1 MSSYFSP
8 GKTHGYNYIIMSNYL
23 FWLLDGRNEDIQV
36 KSNVYTL
43 INIIIIIIWH
53 TALSF
58 ILDVKSLEN

>member
-1 MSSYFSP
+1 MSYFSP
-8 GKTHGYNYIIMSNYL
+8 EKIHVHKYIMSNYL

-36 KSNVYTL
+36 KSTVYIL